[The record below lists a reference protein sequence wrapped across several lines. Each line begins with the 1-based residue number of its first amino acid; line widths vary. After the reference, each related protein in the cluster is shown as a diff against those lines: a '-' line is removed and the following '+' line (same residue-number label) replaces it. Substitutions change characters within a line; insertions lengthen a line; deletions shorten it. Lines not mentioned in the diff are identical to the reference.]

1 MLLLSK
7 DIRKGNC
14 CHDFAGVV
22 DGNVSENEDELDIE
36 FQGSEVKSS
45 ASNTA
50 LILNIFEI

>member
-7 DIRKGNC
+7 DIRKGNY